1 MATTTATVSISS
13 SDLTGDSLALTT
25 TTTLT
30 KAASPTVGLEQTTG
44 VARKYYAS
52 AAANTLL
59 SAAEYATA
67 TQATKVYIKN
77 LSGTKTDTVLVTVD
91 GGAGT
96 DLDLG
101 KLYGGDWTFFPW
113 DGANDINITTS
124 AAGMTVEYLV
134 IFE

>member
-30 KAASPTVGLEQTTG
+30 KATAPTVGLEQTTG

-101 KLYGGDWTFFPW
+101 NLYGGDWTFFPW

>member
-59 SAAEYATA
+59 SAADFATA

>member
-59 SAAEYATA
+59 SAADYATA

>member
-52 AAANTLL
+52 AGANTLL